1 MGGYGFRMLPPPPD
15 KVLCVLSGGRN
26 RKPKRQNGTVSAS
39 PTVQGRGHA
48 EDARSICAQGCVL
61 LPVGPCP
68 PPPPSR
74 GHGGQQKGSA
84 LHYAGAGNM
93 LARAGAQRRGERTV
107 PTPRAKPCTALGNRL
122 ARLRTRLKVPTTQSE
137 EQKTRIQKRPCK
149 ERFNSPSCEKPRFL
163 FRPVRQLSPSRP

>member
-1 MGGYGFRMLPPPPD
+1 MLPPPP
-15 KVLCVLSGGRN
+15 LTRSCAFCRAAETAS
-26 RKPKRQNGTVSAS
+26 QNGKTVRSLRLPQCKAVVTRRMLDPYVLRGACCYPSA
-39 PTVQGRGHA
+39 HA
-48 EDARSICAQGCVL
+48 R
-61 LPVGPCP
+61 PRHP
-68 PPPPSR
+68 
-74 GHGGQQKGSA
+74 HGGTAVNKRA
-84 LHYAGAGNM
+84 LRLHYGAGNM